1 VPPTPAPLADD
12 LFLAAHDSVHGRC
25 LLSPAILG
33 LGLGAA
39 VLAELVLRCRI
50 DVRGDHLTLLDDQP
64 TTDVAS
70 AAVLGQLTRDPSR
83 AVRDWIAYLGTGI
96 APDLVSRRLA
106 RSGQARRVARRSFF
120 GTRLV
125 TAPVDSVTSGRPGT
139 RVRIA
144 AERREFLPREDLTLA
159 GLIFATGLDQYTLA
173 SVGTAGRAHLF
184 DQLRR
189 RLPEP
194 LQRLLAHA
202 EAAVG
207 EAVLAR
213 RA

>member
-1 VPPTPAPLADD
+1 MQPLADD
-12 LFLAAHDSVHGRC
+12 LFLTAHDSVHGRC

-33 LGLGAA
+33 LGLGGA
-39 VLAELVLRCRI
+39 VLAELVLGRRLDI
-50 DVRGDHLTLLDDQP
+50 RGDHLALLDDRA
-64 TTDVAS
+64 TGDIAS
-70 AAVLGQLTRDPSR
+70 AAVLGHIARDHNR
-83 AVRDWIAYLGTGI
+83 GVRDWIAYLGSGI
-96 APDLVSRRLA
+96 APDLVGRRLA
-106 RSGQARRVARRSFF
+106 TTGQVRRRARRSFF

-125 TAPVDSVTSGRPGT
+125 TEPVDSVASGRPGT
-139 RVRIA
+139 RVRVA
-144 AERREFLPREDLTLA
+144 AERRERLPQEDLTLA

-173 SVGTAGRAHLF
+173 TLGRADRAHLL

-194 LQRLLAHA
+194 LQRLLGHA